1 MTRLWPEGQVLKVQ
15 SEEETPTSFVWQGKT
30 HHIAEVCNRWRG
42 QTRWWEPRETIW
54 REYWKVV
61 TTNTGLLCLIY
72 CDLASGAWFLARLY
86 D

>member
-1 MTRLWPEGQVLKVQ
+1 MTRLWPDGEALEVWGGEETPVGFARQATSHRVLKVY
-15 SEEETPTSFVWQGKT
+15 
-30 HHIAEVCNRWRG
+30 NRWRIH
-42 QTRWWEPRETIW
+42 TRWWEPSETIW

-72 CDLASGAWFLARLY
+72 CDLLSGDWFLARLY